1 MKASGLVEKV
11 DGPNNYGFFNIVLRG
26 HQKPFGMGKFAPKCK
41 SGDTVEFDYSVNEK
55 GYPNGVSK
63 TLRVVAVGNGTQDAQ
78 ASRHVAVDAVRSS
91 SSSGTHVSLSRDDYW
106 ANKDRRDIAYSV
118 RSILTQNEIRHQ
130 ASRNSAIAFLDM
142 AIKNGLLEIPEPT
155 AKNKSKMDVLKTYL
169 EKMTDQ
175 FYQDTLVINPQEVTA
190 AEAVSFDEAR
200 AFQVDNF

>member
-1 MKASGLVEKV
+1 
-11 DGPNNYGFFNIVLRG
+11 
-26 HQKPFGMGKFAPKCK
+26 
-41 SGDTVEFDYSVNEK
+41 
-55 GYPNGVSK
+55 
-63 TLRVVAVGNGTQDAQ
+63 
-78 ASRHVAVDAVRSS
+78 
-91 SSSGTHVSLSRDDYW
+91 
-106 ANKDRRDIAYSV
+106 
-118 RSILTQNEIRHQ
+118 
-130 ASRNSAIAFLDM
+130 M